1 MKILP
6 LLLLIL
12 VFNNVWCQDYM
23 DKIVEDACDCV
34 EDIEKNDENYTMKLG
49 LCMIEVSMPYA
60 KQIKKDYGIDMIGI
74 HGKDAQKL
82 GQILGMKMASK
93 CPNALIEATNEVLED
108 DKVDIY
114 GNLENT
120 TNESVT
126 GVINDIR
133 EETFV
138 TLSIKDENGKI
149 SKYIWLT
156 YVECEEDFLTN
167 YKDYLGEEVTIK
179 YQVQEFFDPK
189 IQEYRNYN
197 VITSV
202 TSE

>member
-1 MKILP
+1 
-6 LLLLIL
+6 
-12 VFNNVWCQDYM
+12 M
-23 DKIVEDACDCV
+23 DKIVEKACDCV
-34 EDIEKNDENYTMKLG
+34 SDIDKNGENYTIKLG
-49 LCMIEVSMPYA
+49 LCMIEASMPYA